1 MNWDFVFLMVTLSLI
16 YSQLF
21 QNMRWKR
28 KAKICSHEHILSSW
42 YQKHNKLWNFMR
54 SNNYR
59 RTMNSFVQS
68 PGGSWILSLRHFL
81 TNSTFTCVKNSDCA
95 AKRQVRATQC
105 LIQVC
110 VIHWMMCLA
119 PIGCFSL
126 SVIHHPLLLSAPFR
140 VRHSGSCD
148 FVLTYPCFFLHY
160 IHEPPLRPSSFPP
173 PWQLHLHPLCS
184 FLSLLCT
191 CPKHLC
197 LPCLTI

>member
-1 MNWDFVFLMVTLSLI
+1 MSTFCLPDIRNTTN
-16 YSQLF
+16 Y
-21 QNMRWKR
+21 
-28 KAKICSHEHILSSW
+28 EILCG
-42 YQKHNKLWNFMR
+42 R
-54 SNNYR
+54 ITTGE
-59 RTMNSFVQS
+59 TMNSFVQS
-68 PGGSWILSLRHFL
+68 PGGSWILSLRRFL

-110 VIHWMMCLA
+110 VIHWMKCLA

-173 PWQLHLHPLCS
+173 PWQLQRLKQTTSNWTPNQES
-184 FLSLLCT
+184 SPVVIQKSIFLVLFYE
-191 CPKHLC
+191 HAR
-197 LPCLTI
+197 LTIMC

>member
-1 MNWDFVFLMVTLSLI
+1 MSTFCLPDIRNTTN
-16 YSQLF
+16 Y
-21 QNMRWKR
+21 
-28 KAKICSHEHILSSW
+28 EILCG
-42 YQKHNKLWNFMR
+42 R
-54 SNNYR
+54 ITTGE
-59 RTMNSFVQS
+59 TMNSFVQS
-68 PGGSWILSLRHFL
+68 PGGSWILSLR
-81 TNSTFTCVKNSDCA
+81 
-95 AKRQVRATQC
+95 QVRATQC

-110 VIHWMMCLA
+110 VIHWMKCLA

-197 LPCLTI
+197 LPYLTLCCPSAVP

>member
-21 QNMRWKR
+21 QNERGK
-28 KAKICSHEHILSSW
+28 
-42 YQKHNKLWNFMR
+42 QKSVLM
-54 SNNYR
+54 
-59 RTMNSFVQS
+59 
-68 PGGSWILSLRHFL
+68 
-81 TNSTFTCVKNSDCA
+81 STFCLPDIRNTTNYEILCGRITTGELWTHSSNHQAAPGFWAFGVSWQTRRSRVFKNSDCA

-110 VIHWMMCLA
+110 VIQWMMCLA

-140 VRHSGSCD
+140 VRHSGSSD
-148 FVLTYPCFFLHY
+148 FVSTYPCVFLHY